1 MTYCRDE
8 YENNKEKSNVI
19 RYIKKKDLKE
29 LSN

>member
-19 RYIKKKDLKE
+19 RYIKKKRLE
-29 LSN
+29 RT